1 MLLLDHYFIPY
12 TNSIFILTRTQVNMS
27 GEYDSK
33 WLVAGGRRRAK
44 RRQDAG
50 NSKLGEHETG
60 SRSGGLI
67 QPQWQ
72 QGQVFCLRGIGHL
85 LQHCPSRSGAN
96 LSHGKQA
103 AGSPYR
109 SLSNVST
116 TASSNSGSK
125 KPPPTKKH
133 PRVGPS

>member
-60 SRSGGLI
+60 SRSRGLI
-67 QPQWQ
+67 QPQ
-72 QGQVFCLRGIGHL
+72 
-85 LQHCPSRSGAN
+85 
-96 LSHGKQA
+96 
-103 AGSPYR
+103 
-109 SLSNVST
+109 
-116 TASSNSGSK
+116 
-125 KPPPTKKH
+125 
-133 PRVGPS
+133 